1 MRSMTGYVRRQVSRD
16 GREMTVEVK
25 TVNHR
30 FLDISCRLPRALSFA
45 EDAVRKQIGAALK
58 RGHADVNV
66 TYLNLRQD
74 ARQVRLDEGLAR
86 QYRDAMLL
94 MRGTLF
100 EVGVNISDE
109 MRHLS
114 DHDVSFIASQPD
126 VLQVT
131 VAEEDQEAVLS
142 LLTEALALALE
153 DVAAMRE
160 KEGAALRDGTVN
172 VMGVGMVIDV
182 EHLYNE
188 VQRLRDEI
196 NLLAPKV
203 PVIYRDKLQA
213 RLRELGV
220 KELDEQRLAQE
231 VAIMADRCAIDEE
244 LSRLLSHIG
253 QMRQAIEAEGETGR
267 RLDFL
272 TQELN
277 REVNTIGSKASDAEI
292 TKLVV
297 AAKSEIEKL
306 REQVQNVE

>member
-1 MRSMTGYVRRQVSRD
+1 MRSMTGYGRRQVSRD

-45 EDAVRKQIGAALK
+45 EDAVRKQISAALK

-74 ARQVRLDEGLAR
+74 AREVRVDEALAR
-86 QYRDAMLL
+86 KYRDAMLVV
-94 MRGTLF
+94 RTTLF
-100 EVGVNISDE
+100 EVGVTNPE
-109 MRHLS
+109 EVRHLS
-114 DHDVSFIASQPD
+114 DEDVTFIAAQPD

-160 KEGAALRDGTVN
+160 KEGAALRD
-172 VMGVGMVIDV
+172 DLSF
-182 EHLYNE
+182 HLGE

-196 NLLAPKV
+196 NLLAPRV

-231 VAIMADRCAIDEE
+231 AAIMADRCAIDEE

>member
-1 MRSMTGYVRRQVSRD
+1 MRSMTGYGRRQVCRD

-30 FLDISCRLPRALSFA
+30 FLDLSLRMPRTLSFA
-45 EDAVRKQIGAALK
+45 EDALRKQISQALR

-74 ARQVRLDEGLAR
+74 AREVRLDEGLVLQYREALLNAR
-86 QYRDAMLL
+86 QIARKERSSIRD
-94 MRGTLF
+94 
-100 EVGVNISDE
+100 ENVEWI
-109 MRHLS
+109 
-114 DHDVSFIASQPD
+114 IQQPD

-131 VAEEDQEAVLS
+131 VKDEDQEAVLA
-142 LLTEALALALE
+142 LLRDAMDAALS
-153 DVAAMRE
+153 DTVAMRDR
-160 KEGAALRDGTVN
+160 EGAALKADLFL
-172 VMGVGMVIDV
+172 
-182 EHLYNE
+182 HLNE
-188 VQRLRDEI
+188 LARLRDEI
-196 NLLAPKV
+196 ALLAPKV
-203 PVIYRDKLQA
+203 PLIYREKLLA

-231 VAIMADRCAIDEE
+231 VALMADRCAIDEE
-244 LSRLLSHIG
+244 LSRLESHIG
-253 QMRQAIEAEGETGR
+253 QMRQALEAEGEIGR

-292 TKLVV
+292 TTLVV
-297 AAKSEIEKL
+297 NAKSEIEKL